1 MQKTKQQNHAAALS
15 LPASIWMAPGAMV
28 ADAAAVLWMPR
39 LLELI
44 RSCSSS
50 SSSSAGTVS
59 PEVEAAL
66 YLAARN
72 AVVR

>member
-1 MQKTKQQNHAAALS
+1 
-15 LPASIWMAPGAMV
+15 MV
-28 ADAAAVLWMPR
+28 ADAAASLWMPR

-44 RSCSSS
+44 RSCSTASS
-50 SSSSAGTVS
+50 GAGAVS

>member
-1 MQKTKQQNHAAALS
+1 
-15 LPASIWMAPGAMV
+15 MV
-28 ADAAAVLWMPR
+28 ADAAASLWVPR

-44 RSCSSS
+44 RSASSS
-50 SSSSAGTVS
+50 SGASAAAGTFS
-59 PEVEAAL
+59 PDAEAAL

>member
-1 MQKTKQQNHAAALS
+1 
-15 LPASIWMAPGAMV
+15 MV
-28 ADAAAVLWMPR
+28 ADAAASLWMPR

-44 RSCSSS
+44 RSCASSGAS
-50 SSSSAGTVS
+50 GASAVS
-59 PEVEAAL
+59 PEVESAL